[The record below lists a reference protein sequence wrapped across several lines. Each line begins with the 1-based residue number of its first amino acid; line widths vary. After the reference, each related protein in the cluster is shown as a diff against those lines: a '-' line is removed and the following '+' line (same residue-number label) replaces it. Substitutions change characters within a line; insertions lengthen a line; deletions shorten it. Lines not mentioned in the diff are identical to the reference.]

1 MEQKAKKYEE
11 LTAYER
17 AMTNLSLEQRLEA
30 MARDLQQI
38 TKALKVC
45 IHIDSNF
52 YEWKDDSGVAVIFIG
67 EGKDS
72 VTNKAVEKD
81 GDLMGVIDKA
91 LTKIKESKEEAKE
104 SPSTD

>member
-38 TKALKVC
+38 TKALKISV
-45 IHIDSNF
+45 HINANYYDW
-52 YEWKDDSGVAVIFIG
+52 EDEAGVAVIFIG
-67 EGKDS
+67 EGKES
-72 VTNKAVEKD
+72 VTNKSVEKE

-91 LTKIKESKEEAKE
+91 LAKKPEEKPE
-104 SPSTD
+104 EKKDEND